1 LLCGALRSA
10 GLAIHASL
18 IDSAQQDGAG
28 QNSKIREVNL
38 KVRHLIVTL
47 LVVIFLITAVF
58 SFAAEEP
65 WFIIKDKNGVC
76 KVIQAK
82 EKTPATIAG
91 PYKTKTNAEKAKDK
105 ACAKAGKKK

>member
-1 LLCGALRSA
+1 LTLLS
-10 GLAIHASL
+10 IN
-18 IDSAQQDGAG
+18 GAG
-28 QNSKIREVNL
+28 QNSNTWEENL
-38 KVRHLIVTL
+38 KAKHLVVGF
-47 LVVIFLITAVF
+47 LVVIFSLTAVF

-82 EKTPATIAG
+82 EKTPTTIAG

-105 ACAKAGKKK
+105 ACAKAAQKK

>member
-1 LLCGALRSA
+1 MGPASPQINFLNRFLTLLSIKRAREGS
-10 GLAIHASL
+10 
-18 IDSAQQDGAG
+18 
-28 QNSKIREVNL
+28 NIREGNL
-38 KVRHLIVTL
+38 KLKHLVVAI
-47 LVVIFLITAVF
+47 LVVIFFVTAAL

-91 PYKTKTNAEKAKDK
+91 PYKTKNNAEKAKDK